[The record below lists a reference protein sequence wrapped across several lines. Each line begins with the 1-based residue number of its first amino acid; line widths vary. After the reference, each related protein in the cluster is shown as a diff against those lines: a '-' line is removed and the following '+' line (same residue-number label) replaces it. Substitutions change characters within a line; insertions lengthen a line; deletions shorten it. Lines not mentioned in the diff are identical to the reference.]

1 MNTNQHGDISLSEL
15 RVGDAV
21 CFSNW
26 VVPVWGIFEE
36 ATATLAWFACPQST
50 TGKHVCSAARID
62 AVEREGTRIWTRHG
76 IDLPTSSR
84 ATYDQARA

>member
-1 MNTNQHGDISLSEL
+1 MNADEHGDIRLADL
-15 RVGDAV
+15 RAGDAV

-36 ATATLAWFACPQST
+36 ATATLAWSVCQQST

-62 AVEREGTRIWTRHG
+62 AVERDGIRIWTRHG
-76 IDLPTSSR
+76 IDLPASSR
-84 ATYDQARA
+84 ATYEQARA